1 MTEVVC
7 QRMLNHED
15 EDSPE
20 KCRERR
26 RRRIEMRRLAAI
38 SAASS
43 PPLTPSQNRKENP
56 NWADCSS
63 AESKRIRTAENSDLQ
78 ATAASSSSPSSSGDY
93 REASSEPERKPVFGT
108 MSVAGRS
115 REMEDAID
123 VRTRLCRPEIS
134 GRRSVHFFA
143 VFDGHGGPHVAAL
156 CRERMHVFVEEELKR
171 VGLRGESESGS
182 GNSSSKEEH
191 DEEEEEG
198 GLEERWRRAMRKSFE
213 RMDAVALSTC
223 ACGCVG
229 YKCGCHL
236 VEVALGG
243 STAVVALLT
252 PDHIIVANCGDSRA
266 VLCRGGVAIPLS
278 QDHKPDR
285 SDELARIEAAG
296 GRVIF
301 GNGARV
307 AGILAMSRAI
317 GDKFL
322 KPFVTSEPEITFTK
336 REPEDECLI
345 LASDGLWDVISSEL
359 ACDVARECLRE
370 VTPAP
375 DAAIDLNS
383 GPRIEDEGAGALYP
397 SRSVLAAALLTRL
410 ALGRKSSDNISVI
423 VVDLKK
429 S

>member
-1 MTEVVC
+1 
-7 QRMLNHED
+7 MLKHEE

-43 PPLTPSQNRKENP
+43 QPPTPSQNRKENP

-63 AESKRIRTAENSDLQ
+63 AVSKRIRTAENSDLQ

-115 REMEDAID
+115 REMEDAIA

-156 CRERMHVFVEEELKR
+156 CRERMHVFVKEELKR

-182 GNSSSKEEH
+182 GNRSSKEEH
-191 DEEEEEG
+191 DEEEEEEE
-198 GLEERWRRAMRKSFE
+198 GLEERWRRVMRKSFE

-252 PDHIIVANCGDSRA
+252 PDHIVVANCGDSRA

-296 GRVIF
+296 GRVISV
-301 GNGARV
+301 NGARV

-317 GDKFL
+317 GQSL
-322 KPFVTSEPEITFTK
+322 KRPGTVLFSEENFQYN
-336 REPEDECLI
+336 EV
-345 LASDGLWDVISSEL
+345 GIS
-359 ACDVARECLRE
+359 
-370 VTPAP
+370 
-375 DAAIDLNS
+375 
-383 GPRIEDEGAGALYP
+383 
-397 SRSVLAAALLTRL
+397 
-410 ALGRKSSDNISVI
+410 ISNH
-423 VVDLKK
+423 L
-429 S
+429 

>member
-7 QRMLNHED
+7 QRMLKHED

-20 KCRERR
+20 KCRDRR

-43 PPLTPSQNRKENP
+43 PPLTPSQTRKENP
-56 NWADCSS
+56 NWADCS

-78 ATAASSSSPSSSGDY
+78 ATAASSSSASSSGDY
-93 REASSEPERKPVFGT
+93 RESSSEPERKPVFGT

-115 REMEDAID
+115 REMEDAIA

-171 VGLRGESESGS
+171 VGLRRESESGS

-191 DEEEEEG
+191 DEEEEEE
-198 GLEERWRRAMRKSFE
+198 GLEERWRRVMRKSFE
-213 RMDAVALSTC
+213 RMDAVALNTC

-236 VEVALGG
+236 VEVPLGG

-252 PDHIIVANCGDSRA
+252 PDHIVVANCGDSRA

-301 GNGARV
+301 VNGARV

-317 GDKFL
+317 GCSNKHIGTAILFFFL
-322 KPFVTSEPEITFTK
+322 
-336 REPEDECLI
+336 
-345 LASDGLWDVISSEL
+345 W
-359 ACDVARECLRE
+359 
-370 VTPAP
+370 
-375 DAAIDLNS
+375 
-383 GPRIEDEGAGALYP
+383 
-397 SRSVLAAALLTRL
+397 
-410 ALGRKSSDNISVI
+410 
-423 VVDLKK
+423 
-429 S
+429 

>member
-7 QRMLNHED
+7 QRMLKHED

-20 KCRERR
+20 KCRDRR

-43 PPLTPSQNRKENP
+43 PPLTPSQTRKENP
-56 NWADCSS
+56 NWADCS

-78 ATAASSSSPSSSGDY
+78 ATAASSSSASSSGDY
-93 REASSEPERKPVFGT
+93 RESSSEPERKPVFGT

-115 REMEDAID
+115 REMEDAIA

-171 VGLRGESESGS
+171 VGLRRESESGS

-191 DEEEEEG
+191 DEEEEEE
-198 GLEERWRRAMRKSFE
+198 GLEERWRRVMRKSFE
-213 RMDAVALSTC
+213 RMDAVALNTC

-236 VEVALGG
+236 VEVPLGG

-252 PDHIIVANCGDSRA
+252 PDHIVVANCGDSRA

-301 GNGARV
+301 VNGARV

-317 GDKFL
+317 GDKYL

-345 LASDGLWDVISSEL
+345 LASDGLWDVLSSEL